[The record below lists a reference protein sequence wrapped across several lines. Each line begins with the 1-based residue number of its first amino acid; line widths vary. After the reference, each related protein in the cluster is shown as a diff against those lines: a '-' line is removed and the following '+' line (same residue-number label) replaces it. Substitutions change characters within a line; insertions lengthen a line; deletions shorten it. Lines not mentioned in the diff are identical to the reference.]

1 MEAEANIEGA
11 IKDSAFFCIYKSF
24 FAITKKNLVKPI
36 ETYINW
42 IMNNQMDNE
51 RIILKPKESS
61 LSEISVKEI
70 TKIEIKSGYMNSDA
84 ETKSQSL
91 NLTRTILKSL
101 IKDVSY
107 TDDFDEENFISAV
120 LTLKFKQKEINK
132 RETLNAA
139 VRLVHDDDI
148 IVTGKNGKRISGSNF
163 FISVTRDIEKLAS
176 GRFNEKQIE
185 TEMRTILR
193 EVNDGKVVS

>member
-1 MEAEANIEGA
+1 MGFGFSFAQYFGEKWGLDVGFDVFFPQKLTLTTTEGTVSVGRDVY
-11 IKDSAFFCIYKSF
+11 DSLWGIMFDLGPT
-24 FAITKKNLVKPI
+24 FAVIRNDKMLFALNP
-36 ETYINW
+36 
-42 IMNNQMDNE
+42 
-51 RIILKPKESS
+51 
-61 LSEISVKEI
+61 
-70 TKIEIKSGYMNSDA
+70 GYMNSDA